1 MTCYNRFRGRSRHF
15 ELRTPNCPSQTNHK
29 QDHKTK
35 KDPPTRFTA
44 KMALHKEIS
53 KVLYVKNLPYKI
65 ETDDMYSIF
74 GKYGSLRQ
82 IRLGNAH
89 NTRGTAFVVYD
100 DIFDAKTARESLSG
114 FNVGGRYLVVLYY
127 AENRHK

>member
-1 MTCYNRFRGRSRHF
+1 MKFQ
-15 ELRTPNCPSQTNHK
+15 PQTRPQKPKYSH
-29 QDHKTK
+29 Q
-35 KDPPTRFTA
+35 RFTA